1 MTSLLNGGWG
11 WGGGGAG
18 LVFFGQKGNWKK
30 LVQTPLNVIIIY
42 DWGLCEHALWPTT
55 ADCSARLEQPSRIL
69 LIPLLKCN
77 NLNAI

>member
-18 LVFFGQKGNWKK
+18 LVLVKRATEMTPK

-42 DWGLCEHALWPTT
+42 D
-55 ADCSARLEQPSRIL
+55 
-69 LIPLLKCN
+69 
-77 NLNAI
+77 